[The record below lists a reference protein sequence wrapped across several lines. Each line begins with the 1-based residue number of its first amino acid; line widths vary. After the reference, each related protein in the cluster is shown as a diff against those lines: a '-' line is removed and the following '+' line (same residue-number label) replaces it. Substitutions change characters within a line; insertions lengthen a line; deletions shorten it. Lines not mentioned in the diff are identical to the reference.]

1 MAEVT
6 RGATS
11 GRATLRD
18 VAERAGVSPQTVSNY
33 LNGRHV
39 TRPATRERVDRAI
52 RELGYRPNAAARAL
66 RSQRARAIAFVFEDP
81 NDLGLHDPL
90 HMEFLHGVAAAAH
103 ELDYHLTI
111 SRTAPGETVPAALR
125 LVREGRADGL
135 VLSLGGLEDANRDP
149 IRTLLDEG
157 VPVVL
162 LQQWVN
168 VRGVFTVSAQE
179 EVGAEQA
186 AEHLTELGHRDLA
199 WVCGKPL
206 WPGPGHRR
214 DGFVRAAK
222 AKGARVREWT
232 CEAYTVESAR
242 DLMAQELATD
252 DRPTGVLAAN
262 DLIALGVI
270 QQALAMGLRIP
281 EDLSVVGYN
290 DFDFAGW
297 VSPAITTVRVPGGG
311 MGARAVELLVAAIE
325 DGRSAESVAFQAEL
339 IVRGTTGPAPRG

>member
-6 RGATS
+6 RGATT

-135 VLSLGGLEDANRDP
+135 ILSLGGLDANRDP
-149 IRTLLDEG
+149 IRALTDER

-179 EVGAEQA
+179 EIGAEQVA
-186 AEHLTELGHRDLA
+186 DHLTELGHRELA

-206 WPGPGHRR
+206 WPGPATAATASCARR
-214 DGFVRAAK
+214 GRRARGCAS
-222 AKGARVREWT
+222 GRARRT
-232 CEAYTVESAR
+232 RSR
-242 DLMAQELATD
+242 
-252 DRPTGVLAAN
+252 
-262 DLIALGVI
+262 
-270 QQALAMGLRIP
+270 
-281 EDLSVVGYN
+281 
-290 DFDFAGW
+290 
-297 VSPAITTVRVPGGG
+297 
-311 MGARAVELLVAAIE
+311 ARASSWR
-325 DGRSAESVAFQAEL
+325 RSW
-339 IVRGTTGPAPRG
+339 RRTTARPACWRRTT